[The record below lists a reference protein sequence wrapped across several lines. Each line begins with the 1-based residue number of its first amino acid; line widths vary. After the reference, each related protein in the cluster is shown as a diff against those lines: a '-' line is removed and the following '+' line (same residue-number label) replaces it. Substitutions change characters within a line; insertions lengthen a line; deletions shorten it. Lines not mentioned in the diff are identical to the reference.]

1 MYISVEEPNSN
12 RAGTR
17 DAARRELERLR
28 SELDAV
34 DSRLLDAVRERLDLC
49 SRIGHLKSVA
59 DIAVVQPKRM
69 EQVHER
75 ARDFALRNDLS
86 PEFFDALYDILI
98 AETCRLEEQII
109 DSPNEPQ

>member
-12 RAGTR
+12 RASTG

-34 DSRLLDAVRERLDLC
+34 DSRLLDAVRERLDVC
-49 SRIGHLKSVA
+49 SRIGHLKSES

-75 ARDFALRNDLS
+75 ARDFARRHDLS
-86 PEFFDALYDILI
+86 PEFFDTLYDILI